1 MQYAGLASGVKGRR
15 NIYQNKRFL
24 LLFDRIS
31 RGRKVTASFI
41 SSEIIP
47 VLNQGFVKS
56 LYVIVPAAF
65 FGLAFGIVLG
75 TARAYGGP
83 VLSGLAKGYVALFRG
98 TPLVI
103 QLMILYFGLPNIGIY
118 LSPYTAATLGFI
130 LCSAAYHCEYVRG
143 GLVSIKKGQFLAAQA
158 LGLST
163 VQALSAIIIPQAFRK
178 ALPGC
183 GNEIIYLIKYSSL
196 AYIVTFIELT
206 AEAKNLASRTFHFTE
221 VFTIVGLYYLF
232 LVTLATWLL
241 HLLDKKLALPGFG
254 QSSSQ

>member
-1 MQYAGLASGVKGRR
+1 M
-15 NIYQNKRFL
+15 
-24 LLFDRIS
+24 
-31 RGRKVTASFI
+31 TASFI
-41 SSEIIP
+41 SSEVLP
-47 VLNQGFVKS
+47 VLNQGLIKS
-56 LYVIVPAAF
+56 LYIIMPAAF
-65 FGLAFGIVLG
+65 FGLLFGIALG

-83 VLSGLAKGYVALFRG
+83 VLSGIARGYVALFRG

-163 VQALSAIIIPQAFRK
+163 FQALTAIIVPQAFRK

-183 GNEIIYLIKYSSL
+183 SNEIIYLIKYSSL

-206 AEAKNLASRTFHFTE
+206 AEAKTLASRTFHFTE
-221 VFTIVGLYYLF
+221 VFTVVGLYYLF
-232 LVTLATWLL
+232 LVTVATWLF
-241 HLLDKKLALPGFG
+241 HLLSKKLAVPGFG
-254 QSSSQ
+254 QPSSQ